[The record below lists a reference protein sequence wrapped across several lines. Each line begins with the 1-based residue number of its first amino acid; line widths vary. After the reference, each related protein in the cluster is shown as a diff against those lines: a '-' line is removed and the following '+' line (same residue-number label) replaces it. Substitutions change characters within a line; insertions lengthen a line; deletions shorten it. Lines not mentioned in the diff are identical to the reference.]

1 MLAGQTM
8 MTFRIVG
15 SSLMTPMAWMDTEA
29 RLIGNQSALT
39 LGSKADP
46 FFFWKSKSSSPGFI
60 DRNGFSPTGTAPSPQ
75 TFDNVG

>member
-1 MLAGQTM
+1 M

-46 FFFWKSKSSSPGFI
+46 FFLEVEKLKPWFHRS
-60 DRNGFSPTGTAPSPQ
+60 
-75 TFDNVG
+75 